1 MAGLPNIIQDLK
13 VPKARKNSF
22 GGYNYRTCEDILE
35 AVKPLLKK
43 YNCNL
48 ILTDEVV
55 CVGNANYIKATAVLF
70 NSEGENV
77 QACGYAREETNK
89 KGMDA
94 PQMTGT
100 ASSYARKYAL
110 NGLFCIDDTKDTDT
124 DEYRT
129 ENDAR
134 LKQQTTAPQ
143 QPQQPAQATAPAQ
156 PQEKKRNPLTFE
168 QAKEHELGFMG
179 WLYNKYLLDRAMN
192 VEKAITD
199 AYVCDY
205 ATTCWLR
212 DQFAKYVKQMEK
224 K

>member
-1 MAGLPNIIQDLK
+1 MAGLPNIIQELK

-35 AVKPLLKK
+35 AVKPLLEK
-43 YNCNL
+43 YNFNL

-55 CVGNANYIKATAVLF
+55 CVGNANYIRATAVLF
-70 NSEGENV
+70 NSEGQSV

-110 NGLFCIDDTKDTDT
+110 NGLFCIDDTKDADT
-124 DEYRT
+124 NEYRT
-129 ENDAR
+129 ENEKRA
-134 LKQQTTAPQ
+134 KQPQQPVQATAPQ
-143 QPQQPAQATAPAQ
+143 QPQQ
-156 PQEKKRNPLTFE
+156 QERKRNPLTFE
-168 QAKEHELGFMG
+168 DAKEHELGFMG
-179 WLYNKYLLDRAMN
+179 WLYNAYNLDKSLD
-192 VEKAITD
+192 VEKYIPQF
-199 AYVCDY
+199 YECDY

-212 DQFAKYVKQMEK
+212 DQFAKYVKQMENK
-224 K
+224 